1 MSWSELQ
8 PSSPETVSTI
18 STTEK
23 FFTNFLGPFNPGESF
38 LLELELD
45 PVGTPTDDLVVN
57 FYESLNTGTPNW
69 DDEPFASVS
78 ISPDNDPNKISYP
91 LYNRYYVRVGV
102 VVPGGTDT
110 HTGCTLQ
117 WRRDG
122 VSV

>member
-8 PSSPETVSTI
+8 PSSPETVSSI
-18 STTEK
+18 GTTEK
-23 FFTNFLGPFNPGESF
+23 FFTNLLGIFNPGESF
-38 LLELELD
+38 LIEFELD

-69 DDEPFASVS
+69 DDTPFASTS
-78 ISPDNDPNKISYP
+78 IAPSPDPNKISYA
-91 LYNRYYVRVGV
+91 LYNRYNVRVGV

-110 HTGCTLQ
+110 HTSVTMQ
-117 WRRDG
+117 FRRDG